1 MPQLLPAWF
10 HRFGSAPFVHRLAE
24 RLAPWLAGAC
34 ALTMLAGLWLGLVVA
49 PADYEQGESYRIIYV
64 HVPAAWMSMFVYT
77 VMAVSSAVFL
87 IWRLKL
93 ADVIAA
99 ASAPIG
105 AGFTLI
111 ALVTGSLW
119 GKPMW
124 GTWWI
129 WDGRLTSELLLL
141 FLYLGYMALRGAFE
155 QPRTAEKAAAILA
168 VVGVVNIPVIHFS
181 VEWWNT
187 LHQPATIT
195 KLDKPSMHVSMLR
208 PLLLMVLA
216 FQLLYFVNLATRVR
230 TGLLRRE
237 ARASWVADLA
247 ASDGGVPPDG
257 APPGDEGPREGTGRA
272 GSSGGGRSGEGPS
285 SLVHGTRPA
294 TSGGT
299 DHG

>member
-1 MPQLLPAWF
+1 MFTWF
-10 HRFGSAPFVHRLAE
+10 HRFGSAPFVYRVSGA
-24 RLAPWLAGAC
+24 LAPWLAGAC
-34 ALTMLAGLWLGLVVA
+34 LIALIAGLWLGLVVA
-49 PADYEQGESYRIIYV
+49 PADYEQGDSYRIIYV

-93 ADVIAA
+93 ADVVAA

-111 ALVTGSLW
+111 ALVSGSLW
-119 GKPMW
+119 GKPTW
-124 GTWWI
+124 GTWWV

-155 QPRTAEKAAAILA
+155 QPRTAEKAAAVLA
-168 VVGVVNIPVIHFS
+168 VIGIVNIPVIHFS

-195 KLDKPSMHVSMLR
+195 KIDKPSMHISMLR

-216 FQLLYFVNLATRVR
+216 FQLLYFTNLAVRVR

-237 ARASWVADLA
+237 ARSAWVADLA
-247 ASDGGVPPDG
+247 AAASG
-257 APPGDEGPREGTGRA
+257 AMATA
-272 GSSGGGRSGEGPS
+272 SSGATAADKEADEAAGKVALRDERRAPS
-285 SLVHGTRPA
+285 SEPGVTRA
-294 TSGGT
+294 S